1 MTITDDINSLTGLSF
16 SAAEVAAALLASTN
30 TISGY
35 LEETIVEDT
44 NELLDTAITL
54 LARKFLE
61 RGRISIK
68 QKEQETPADYVD
80 RVIPLE
86 VQALLDKYRTE
97 QAGVVQFSVNVPP
110 QDHSPSTPWRT

>member
-1 MTITDDINSLTGLSF
+1 MTITDDINSLTGKSF
-16 SAAEVAAALLASTN
+16 FPTEVTAAITASTN

-35 LEETIVEDT
+35 LEETIIEDT

-68 QKEQETPADYVD
+68 QKTQESPADYVD

-97 QAGVVQFSVNVPP
+97 QAGQIQFSSNVSP
-110 QDHSPSTPWRT
+110 QVHTPEKEWRS

>member
-1 MTITDDINSLTGLSF
+1 MTITADLNTLTGKSF
-16 SAAEVAAALLASTN
+16 SSDSVTASITVATN
-30 TISGY
+30 IISGY

-44 NELLDTAITL
+44 NELLDTAILL
-54 LARKFLE
+54 LARKTLE

-68 QKEQETPADYVD
+68 QKAQETPADYVD

-97 QAGVVQFSVNVPP
+97 QAGVVQFSVNQNP
-110 QDHSPSTPWRT
+110 QEHSPGTAWRT

>member
-1 MTITDDINSLTGLSF
+1 MTITDDINSLTGKSF
-16 SAAEVAAALLASTN
+16 SPIQVTAAITASTN

-35 LEETIVEDT
+35 LEETIIENT

-61 RGRISIK
+61 RGRISTK
-68 QKEQETPADYVD
+68 QNTQETPADYVD

-86 VQALLDKYRTE
+86 VLALLDKYRTE
-97 QAGVVQFSVNVPP
+97 LAGVVQFSINTSP